1 MADYA
6 IGLSFHKAHRT
17 LVRAVDLTPPCRY
30 FAERDSAGM
39 LTLPSLDPGSRYVEL
54 QGISN
59 TTFNI
64 NDNNQEFRLLGDDGW
79 GDSLITGS
87 TVQASV
93 TAYFLKNTE
102 IPAGQNCPQ
111 FRGDYEE
118 GFSLIEKAR
127 YNKDYEIYLEFLK
140 ELGQAN
146 GNSGNYIYD
155 FTGFN
160 AVVMNYN
167 ENLTAEG
174 LTEVSFDL
182 MSRGRPVFGRYD
194 AGSGPLSFGGVSSS
208 LLFTAPDSG
217 THRYAV
223 VPAGNADSVAVGDNI
238 TVTYTSNGTAALTQ
252 LALGQADGG
261 GFRLEVA
268 STGVQVPATVSLG
281 GVGNNVVTIN
291 PTADL
296 GAGTIFRLR
305 VADGAIKQ
313 AIDGSG
319 APSATGVLFALQGFE
334 SLFKTA

>member
-30 FAERDSAGM
+30 FATRDTAGM
-39 LTLPSLDPGSRYVEL
+39 ITLPALDTGSTYIEV

-79 GDSLITGS
+79 GDSVITGS
-87 TVQASV
+87 SVQASV

-102 IPAGQNCPQ
+102 IPAGAECPQ

-118 GFSLIEKAR
+118 GFALIERAR
-127 YNKDYEIYLEFLK
+127 YNKDFEIYIEFLK
-140 ELGQAN
+140 ELGQVS
-146 GNSGNYIYD
+146 GTTGNYIYD

-194 AGSGPLSFGGVSSS
+194 AGSTPISFGGVAST
-208 LLFTAPDSG
+208 LLFTDPATG
-217 THRYAV
+217 TRRYAT
-223 VPAGNADSVAVGDNI
+223 VPAADASAVVVSNDL
-238 TVTYTSNGTAALTQ
+238 TVTYTSDGVIALTQ
-252 LALGQADGG
+252 LALGQTDGS

-268 STGVQVPATVSLG
+268 STGALVPATVTLAS
-281 GVGNNVVTIN
+281 NVVTIN
-291 PTADL
+291 PVSNLA
-296 GAGTIFRLR
+296 AGTIFRLR

-313 AIDGSG
+313 ALDGSG
-319 APSATGVLFALQGFE
+319 APSATGVLFPLEGFT
-334 SLFKTA
+334 SLFRTA